1 MIAAL
6 VTILAALVV
15 VLVVVAW
22 ASQPAGGARPSEV
35 VYVDEQRW
43 DPWGWWPVGPWTPH
57 WNPHPFHPQPHRPLG
72 PGGQHRP
79 HHPLGP
85 GDKQHMLGPGGER
98 RLMGSAH
105 RG

>member
-22 ASQPAGGARPSEV
+22 ASQSAGAAQQSEV
-35 VYVDEQRW
+35 VFVDSGSRW
-43 DPWGWWPVGPWTPH
+43 DPWGWWPAGPWTPH
-57 WNPHPFHPQPHRPLG
+57 WNPHPFHPRPHRP
-72 PGGQHRP
+72 
-79 HHPLGP
+79 
-85 GDKQHMLGPGGER
+85 LGPGGER
-98 RLMGSAH
+98 RLMSGAH